1 MPEKR
6 LVRVAE
12 ATNLFCST
20 GLVLHFVFIG
30 GRTLPQ
36 RAGTQSE
43 EIDSVSK

>member
-1 MPEKR
+1 MTEKR
-6 LVRVAE
+6 LVQVAE
-12 ATNLFCST
+12 ITNLLCFI

-36 RAGTQSE
+36 RAETQSE